1 MFQRHRVNPL
11 VLCLALL
18 AGPFLS
24 SVWLGPSR
32 SVAQSALDPDHAQKM
47 EAGIELFKSDVRTTL
62 VGRCLKCHGGEKT
75 ESDFNLATREGMI
88 QGGATGKAIDFSV
101 PESSLLVKMIRH
113 TVEPVMPEEG
123 AKLDERQIVAIEKW
137 IRLGAPYAR
146 PLIEQSD
153 SDPSAWTKKTIDS
166 EARDF
171 WAFQSLRKD
180 SPPILADESWCKND
194 VDRFVLD
201 KLLENKLLPNAKA
214 LPATLLRRASLDL
227 LGLPPTAEQV
237 QAILTDESEIS
248 WERRVDELLASEH
261 YGERFARH
269 WLDLAR
275 FAESFGFEQD
285 YDRPHAYHYRDF
297 VIRAFNQDM
306 PFDQFAAW
314 QIAGDELQ
322 PQQPDARMA
331 TGFLGAGVFPTQL
344 TEKEFES
351 ARYDELDDMVATLS
365 TTFLGLTVGCARCH
379 DHKFDPIPSRDY
391 YQLISVFRNAI
402 RGNVEI
408 PLDPVGDQARI
419 EKWEQEHAML
429 VAERTRFEENELPP
443 RFDQMLSALRK
454 KEDVS
459 SNQTGLATGWRLPAA
474 TRMTSEAG
482 ATMTRQQDGSY
493 LVSGTNADKDRYSC
507 VLETL
512 SKTITGIRL
521 DAFNDPSLPQG
532 GPGRATNG
540 NIGLSRIRV
549 EAQPLDDSSP
559 PIEVKLVS
567 ATSTF
572 EQNKSNLSLASTL
585 DEDEKTGWAID
596 PQMNKAH
603 SAAFQFATPITHPSG
618 IRLTIQLDFR
628 VNKQHNIGRP
638 RISITKTEALPALE
652 SMVQDPLSSELQTL
666 LKRDDSRLLE
676 YERSLLVALT
686 KTQDARWQE
695 LDKMVSDHLSLKP
708 KPRLVTAMVCGE
720 GISPIPNHGDGR
732 GYPHFYPKS
741 YFLKRGDTQQKQG
754 EAESGFLQVL
764 TRPISNSVATK
775 APLSN
780 GANEQID
787 WSRWQVDSHGE
798 SKSSF
803 RRAAFANWIKDTET
817 GAGQQLARVL
827 VNRIWQHHFGQ
838 GIVATPNDFGF
849 QGERPTHPEL
859 LDWLARKLID
869 GGWRIKPI
877 HKLIMMS
884 ATYQQSS
891 LFDANKSMVDP
902 KNQWVWRFSPRRL
915 EAEVIRDSI
924 LATSGQLDRTLFG
937 AGTLDESMKR
947 RSIYFFVKR
956 SQLIPFMQVFDSPEP
971 LVGVGQRPST
981 TIAPQALMFMNNSH
995 VRSWARSFAK
1005 KVIAS
1010 HPNSIEQQMEYAYRV
1025 ALARV
1030 PSADELAQA
1039 IAFTQ
1044 KQLSSYSSDRLADP
1058 MESSIADFCQVLIS
1072 LNEFIYLD

>member
-1 MFQRHRVNPL
+1 M
-11 VLCLALL
+11 A
-18 AGPFLS
+18 
-24 SVWLGPSR
+24 
-32 SVAQSALDPDHAQKM
+32 
-47 EAGIELFKSDVRTTL
+47 AGIELFKSDVKTTL

-75 ESDFNLATREGMI
+75 ESDFSLATREGMI
-88 QGGATGKAIDFSV
+88 QGGANGKAIDLNA
-101 PESSLLVKMIRH
+101 PEASLLVKMIRH
-113 TVEPVMPEEG
+113 SVEPVMPEEG
-123 AKLDERQIVAIEKW
+123 AKLDERQIRAIEKW
-137 IRLGAPYAR
+137 IELGAPYAR
-146 PLIEQSD
+146 PLIEQPD

-171 WAFQSLRKD
+171 WAFQALRD
-180 SPPILADESWCKND
+180 VSPPILADDAWCKTD

-201 KLLENKLLPNAKA
+201 KLLAKNLSPNAKG
-214 LPATLLRRASLDL
+214 LPSTLIRRASLDL
-227 LGLPPTAEQV
+227 LGLPPNAEQG
-237 QAILTDESEIS
+237 QAFLTDESDVN
-248 WERRVDELLASEH
+248 WEKRIDGLLASEH

-297 VIRAFNQDM
+297 VIRALNQDM

-314 QIAGDELQ
+314 QIAGDELE
-322 PQQPDARMA
+322 PHQPDARMA

-391 YQLISVFRNAI
+391 YQLISVFRSAI

-408 PLDPVGDQARI
+408 PLDPAGDQAKI
-419 EKWEQEHAML
+419 AKWEQEHALL
-429 VAERTRFEENELPP
+429 VAARTRFEVNELPP
-443 RFDQMLSALRK
+443 RFDQMLSALR
-454 KEDVS
+454 
-459 SNQTGLATGWRLPAA
+459 SNEVAGPNQPKLSAGWRLPAA

-482 ATMTRQQDGSY
+482 ATMTLQPDGSF
-493 LVSGTNADKDRYSC
+493 LVSGTNADKDGYSC
-507 VLETL
+507 VVETL
-512 SKTITGIRL
+512 STNMTGIRL
-521 DAFNDPSLPQG
+521 DAFNDPSLPRG
-532 GPGRATNG
+532 GPGRAPNG
-540 NIGLSRIRV
+540 NIGLSRIRI
-549 EAQPLDDSSP
+549 EAAPLDGSIP

-567 ATSTF
+567 PISTF
-572 EQNKSNLSLASTL
+572 EQNKSNLSLASAL
-585 DEDEKTGWAID
+585 DGDDTTGWAID
-596 PQMNKAH
+596 PQMNKPH
-603 SAAFQFATPITHPSG
+603 SAAFQFDTPIRHNSG
-618 IRLTIQLDFR
+618 IRLTIKLDFR

-638 RISITKTEALPALE
+638 RISITNNESLPALE
-652 SMVQDPLSSELQTL
+652 TVAQDTLASELQFIL
-666 LKRDDSRLLE
+666 ERKDSRLLE
-676 YERSLLVALT
+676 FERSLLVALN
-686 KTQDARWQE
+686 KTTDARWQE

-720 GISPIPNHGDGR
+720 GINPIPNHGDGR

-741 YFLKRGDTQQKQG
+741 YFLKRGDTNQKQG

-764 TRPISNSVATK
+764 TRPISNSTASNST
-775 APLSN
+775 ASNSTASNSTASNSPLSN
-780 GANEQID
+780 KSNEQID
-787 WSRWQVDSHGE
+787 WSRWQVDHHGE

-827 VNRIWQHHFGQ
+827 VNRIWQHHFGL
-838 GIVATPNDFGF
+838 GLVATPNDFGF

-884 ATYQQSS
+884 ATYQQDSQ
-891 LFDANKSMVDP
+891 FDANKSRVDP
-902 KNQWVWRFSPRRL
+902 KNQWHWRFSPRRL

-924 LATSGQLDRTLFG
+924 LATSGQLDKTMFG
-937 AGTLDESMKR
+937 PGTLDESMKR

-971 LVGVGQRPST
+971 LVSVGQRPST
-981 TIAPQALMFMNNSH
+981 TIAPQALMFMNNPY
-995 VRSWARSFAK
+995 VREWARSFAK
-1005 KVIAS
+1005 EVIVS
-1010 HPNSIEQQMEYAYRV
+1010 NPNSIEQQIEHAYRV
-1025 ALARV
+1025 ALARG
-1030 PSADELAQA
+1030 PSADELARA
-1039 IAFTQ
+1039 IEFTQ
-1044 KQLSSYSSDRLADP
+1044 RQLTSYSSERLTDP
-1058 MESSIADFCQVLIS
+1058 KVSSMADFCQVLIS